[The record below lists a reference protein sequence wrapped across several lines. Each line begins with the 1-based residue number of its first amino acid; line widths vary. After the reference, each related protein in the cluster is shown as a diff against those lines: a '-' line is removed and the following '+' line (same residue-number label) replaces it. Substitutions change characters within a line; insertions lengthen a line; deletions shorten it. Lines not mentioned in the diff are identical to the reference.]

1 VTIWYNLWSFG
12 IFSQILVCSEKKT
25 LATLVADTIA
35 AQLIVKAIQEINL
48 ITDSASRRREK
59 QKHENNTN

>member
-1 VTIWYNLWSFG
+1 
-12 IFSQILVCSEKKT
+12 VCSEKKT